1 MLHFFVFLGVVVG
14 FTKTLYAVSE
24 GDGVA
29 IVTVEIFEG
38 TVGVGESFT
47 LQFSTQDNTA
57 KSVY

>member
-1 MLHFFVFLGVVVG
+1 MVVG

-38 TVGVGESFT
+38 TVGDRESFT